1 MTEAMDLIWIAGLAI
16 VLVLVFAIASRRK
29 KEPRSVRLFRQR
41 DSLFTPAERSF
52 LGVLDKASAGR
63 YRVFGKV
70 RIADVV
76 LPVKG
81 LDKSTWTSVFNR
93 IKAKHFDFVLC
104 DPQTLKIKAVIE
116 LNDKS
121 HTSGRRIER
130 DELVGRACA
139 DAGLALRM
147 VKAQRNYSLES
158 VKQIVNEIETELR
171 VEPDEGIGARSR
183 SSA

>member
-1 MTEAMDLIWIAGLAI
+1 MDWIWIAGVAV
-16 VLVLVFAIASRRK
+16 VLVLIFAISSRRREK
-29 KEPRSVRLFRQR
+29 PKRVRLFRQQ

-52 LGVLDKASAGR
+52 LGVLDQASAGR
-63 YRVFGKV
+63 YRIFGKV

-81 LDKSTWTSVFNR
+81 LDKSTWNSVFNR

-104 DPQTLKIKAVIE
+104 DPKTLKIKAVIE

-121 HTSGRRIER
+121 HASGRRIER

-147 VKAQRNYSLES
+147 VKAKRNYSLEA

-171 VEPDEGIGARSR
+171 VEPNGELGARQG
-183 SSA
+183 

>member
-1 MTEAMDLIWIAGLAI
+1 MDWIWISGAAI
-16 VLVLVFAIASRRK
+16 VLVLVLAISARRK
-29 KEPRSVRLFRQR
+29 EEHKSVRLFRQQ
-41 DSLFTPAERSF
+41 DALFTPAERSF
-52 LGVLDKASAGR
+52 LGVLDQASAGR
-63 YRVFGKV
+63 YRIFGKV

-81 LDKSTWTSVFNR
+81 LDRSAWTTVFNR

-104 DPQTLKIKAVIE
+104 DPQTLKVKAVIE

-121 HTSGRRIER
+121 HLSSRRIER

-147 VKAQRNYSLES
+147 VKAQRNYSLNV
-158 VKQIVNEIETELR
+158 VKHIVDEIETELR
-171 VEPDEGIGARSR
+171 VEADVELEDRKRA
-183 SSA
+183 SAQI

>member
-1 MTEAMDLIWIAGLAI
+1 MELIWIVGLA
-16 VLVLVFAIASRRK
+16 LVLVVVFAISSRRK
-29 KEPRSVRLFRQR
+29 KEPKSVRLFRQQ

-52 LGVLDKASAGR
+52 LGVLDQASAGR

-104 DPQTLKIKAVIE
+104 EPQTLAIKAVIE

-147 VKAQRNYSLES
+147 VKAQRNYSLEA
-158 VKQIVNEIETELR
+158 VKQIVNGIETELR
-171 VEPDEGIGARSR
+171 VEPDEGRSARSR
-183 SSA
+183 SSASS